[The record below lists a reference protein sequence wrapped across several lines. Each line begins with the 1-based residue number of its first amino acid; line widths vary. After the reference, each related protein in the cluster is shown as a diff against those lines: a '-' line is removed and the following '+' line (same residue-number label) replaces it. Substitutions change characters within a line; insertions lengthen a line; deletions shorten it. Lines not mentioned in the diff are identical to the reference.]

1 MTRRKKHNPLKRLI
15 TMSRCAVQDLCLS
28 LRQSTRED
36 GVMLRKYKTGA
47 PVNIGPSVAQSLN
60 DVSYHWAILLIVY
73 VRESNGKSKRV
84 TEWIR
89 LASAY
94 RHDQIDDF
102 ARNAH
107 KDLIQKATSKTGP
120 DCLQDVAWIALPVPP
135 KFVSDAEDEKLIG
148 QLLNLME

>member
-1 MTRRKKHNPLKRLI
+1 
-15 TMSRCAVQDLCLS
+15 MSRCAVQDLCLS

-47 PVNIGPSVAQSLN
+47 PINIGASVAKSLN
-60 DVSYHWAILLIVY
+60 DCSFKWAILLLVY

-89 LASAY
+89 LASYY

-102 ARNAH
+102 AREAH
-107 KDLIQKATSKTGP
+107 RALIQKATAKTGP

-135 KFVSDAEDEKLIG
+135 KLVSEAEDEKLIE
-148 QLLNLME
+148 QLLILME

>member
-1 MTRRKKHNPLKRLI
+1 MSKRKKHNPLKRLI

-60 DVSYHWAILLIVY
+60 DCSYKWAVLLIVY
-73 VRESNGKSKRV
+73 VNESNGKTKRV

-89 LASAY
+89 LGSYY

-102 ARNAH
+102 AREAH
-107 KDLIQKATSKTGP
+107 KALIAKATAKAGP
-120 DCLQDVAWIALPVPP
+120 DSLQDVAWIALPVPP
-135 KFVSDAEDEKLIG
+135 KFVSEAEDEKLIE
-148 QLLNLME
+148 QLLGLME

>member
-1 MTRRKKHNPLKRLI
+1 MTKRKKHNPLKRLI

-28 LRQSTRED
+28 LRQSSRED

-47 PVNIGPSVAQSLN
+47 PVHIGPSVAQSLN
-60 DVSYHWAILLIVY
+60 DCTFHWAILLIVY

-94 RHDQIDDF
+94 CHSQIDGF
-102 ARNAH
+102 AREAH
-107 KDLIQKATSKTGP
+107 KDLIQKATAKAGP
-120 DCLQDVAWIALPVPP
+120 DSLQDVAWIALPVPP
-135 KFVSDAEDEKLIG
+135 KFVSEAEDDKLIE
-148 QLLNLME
+148 QLLGLME

>member
-1 MTRRKKHNPLKRLI
+1 MSKRKAHNPLKRLL
-15 TMSRCAVQDLCLS
+15 TMSRHAVQDLCLS

-47 PVNIGPSVAQSLN
+47 PVNIGPSLAQSMN
-60 DVSYHWAILLIVY
+60 DCTFHWAILLIVY

-94 RHDQIDDF
+94 CHSQIDGF
-102 ARNAH
+102 AREAH
-107 KDLIQKATSKTGP
+107 KDLIAKATAKTRP

-135 KFVSDAEDEKLIG
+135 KFVSEAEDEKLIE
-148 QLLNLME
+148 QLLGLME